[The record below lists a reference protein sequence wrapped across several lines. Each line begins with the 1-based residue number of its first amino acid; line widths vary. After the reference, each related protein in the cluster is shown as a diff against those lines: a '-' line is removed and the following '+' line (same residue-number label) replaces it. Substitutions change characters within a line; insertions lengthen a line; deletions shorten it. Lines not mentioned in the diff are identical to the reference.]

1 MLYKNPNFLILDEP
15 TNDLDL
21 PTLTILENFLK
32 EYQGCVLIVSHDRY
46 FMDKVVDEL
55 LIFEG
60 NGKIKLFYGSY
71 TDYFIEQE
79 QLKNQ
84 KFKEEKNQFAEQKKI
99 TNKLTFNEKKT
110 LEKLTLEIPELENK
124 KIQLEQDMNLIVD
137 SDLIVKKAN
146 EYQQL
151 VHLLEEKEMLWLELS
166 EKES

>member
-1 MLYKNPNFLILDEP
+1 MILDEP